1 MAIND
6 KRPSASKP
14 KLRPMPKLIWDPD
27 YWSFRAEEART
38 IQSGKVHP
46 ECRRSMNDI
55 AASYDCLAKLNVEF
69 REAALAAGAPKRE
82 NAPVTT
88 VRSKYDR
95 PDHG

>member
-6 KRPSASKP
+6 KRLSASKP
-14 KLRPMPKLIWDPD
+14 KLRPTPKLI
-27 YWSFRAEEART
+27 SFRAEEART